1 MDNIW
6 NLFQK
11 PVAVQTITDT
21 QNQNLSPSKQGYTE
35 WKITGDLLQQVKNA
49 TQGQEFISPEF
60 ETIDGAKWQIILR
73 PLKNGWMIQP
83 GCILKCVTLSANKA
97 KIGVNVLFNIMELD
111 KSGVDARTFTK
122 PGEIYK
128 CLSTGNI
135 PEQIQNSSALTI
147 QCVVEEAMDVSTSD
161 ALFEWKITKHFLQKW
176 KNAKKGECFYSP
188 IFNAIGHEWELWI
201 YPNGKDA
208 EGTAHLKIICNDL
221 KKGDCV
227 SVCYYTDTIGLDS
240 DVCQIGLE
248 KTIKKTEDENVTWI
262 VCGPP
267 FNFNDIQNQSE
278 INIAIRLRRTELMN
292 KDQLRSIANLYSNQ
306 NKKISPKAW
315 REYFVASPT
324 QITKWLLD
332 LGLLQYV
339 AIFKEKGY
347 EKIGQLQ
354 GLSCNDFYRI
364 TGVYNSAHHRTIIK
378 GVDLITTFLTHLG
391 LKQYAPMFEENDY
404 KTMED
409 MKEIDKEDL
418 KDIGIK
424 SPKHRKTIIK
434 GISDHFAVKPGPT
447 LVQNQEE
454 SKENDVYLNQ
464 NTNDANS
471 RNNASIPICK
481 NPFVMFLGMRRYS
494 PENYPDLDDIM
505 EDEECLSEVF
515 EGQFKY
521 RFVTNDIDD
530 DGKYNQIWTKE
541 AAEDW
546 IEFVRNNEIIQ
557 NNQVKYD
564 ALIFCGASHGSIDA
578 MICSD
583 GKELKFKD
591 IRSLF
596 ARNVN
601 KQFDDIPK
609 IFIFNSCRTKY
620 QKPTNA
626 RAGDSPATGYT
637 VSITGTEGN
646 EVYGPK
652 LSRCVADAFAACCAK
667 GMNVH
672 RMLHEARQNA
682 EKEHMAIRLQE
693 YDNKIDFVVFEK
705 HAKGRGPAYDPL
717 LNTDD
722 DLTNLLRPQKGSKQ
736 NLLNKQYYDALS
748 AAGFTNNAKLRALT
762 DKNLIDNGIKLV
774 FHRKELLKR
783 AKALPKGR
791 HENEQKEDDNG
802 ASKAHALLKEWGL
815 HKYAKKLIDEKGY
828 DDVTDW
834 PDLTEDKLVNDF
846 GFAEGHAKRLV
857 KRAKALPK

>member
-1 MDNIW
+1 M
-6 NLFQK
+6 FGGFMGAK
-11 PVAVQTITDT
+11 TVTVEDT
-21 QNQNLSPSKQGYTE
+21 QNRNLTRKKQGHVIE
-35 WKITGDLLQQVKNA
+35 WKITSNLLQQVKNA
-49 TQGQEFISPEF
+49 TKGQEFLSPEF
-60 ETIDGAKWQIILR
+60 ETIDGTKWRIMLQ
-73 PLKNGWMIQP
+73 PLKNGFFNSP
-83 GCILKCVTLSANKA
+83 GCSLKCVTLSANKA
-97 KIGVNVLFNIMELD
+97 KIGVNALLKIMELD
-111 KSGVDARTFTK
+111 KSGIGGHTFTE
-122 PGEIYK
+122 PGRIVCLNTTDALPK
-128 CLSTGNI
+128 QIQSLST
-135 PEQIQNSSALTI
+135 LTI
-147 QCVVEEAMDVSTSD
+147 QCIVEKTMDVSTSD
-161 ALFEWKITKHFLQKW
+161 TLFEWKITKHFLQKW

-324 QITKWLLD
+324 QITQWLVD
-332 LGLLQYV
+332 LGFLQYA
-339 AIFKEKGY
+339 AIFKENGY
-347 EKIGQLQ
+347 EKIGQLK
-354 GLSCNDFYRI
+354 GLSDRDLRRM
-364 TGVYNSAHHRTIIK
+364 GVIHYECGALRRTIIE

-652 LSRCVADAFAACCAK
+652 LSRCVADAFAACCANK
-667 GMNVH
+667 TNVYK
-672 RMLHEARQNA
+672 MLRAAKDNA
-682 EKEHMAIRLQE
+682 NKENMKLRLQE
-693 YDNKIDFVVFEK
+693 YDMSIDDVVFLK
-705 HAKGRGPAYDPL
+705 RAKGRGPASDPL
-717 LNTDD
+717 LNADD